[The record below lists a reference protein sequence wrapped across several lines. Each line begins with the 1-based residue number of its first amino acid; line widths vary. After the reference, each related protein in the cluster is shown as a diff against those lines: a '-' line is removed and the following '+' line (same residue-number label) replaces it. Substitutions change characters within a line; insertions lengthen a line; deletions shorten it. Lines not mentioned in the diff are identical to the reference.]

1 MSIRIRPAVPAD
13 AAAIARAHVA
23 SWQHAYRELL
33 PQAFLDALSVAERTE
48 LWRNS
53 LAKKVPVL
61 IAEEDG
67 EVAGEVAGFI
77 ALGPCRDQDA
87 QPGIWEIWAMYLAP
101 DYWSQGVGCALWLAA
116 REACIANGAE
126 VLKLWVIVG
135 NERAIRFYR
144 AAGFEAEPD
153 APMTFEQGGVT
164 LEEIRMT
171 QNLTPRKTSP
181 ASL

>member
-1 MSIRIRPAVPAD
+1 MPMQIRPAVPGD

-23 SWQHAYRELL
+23 SWQAAYRELL
-33 PQAFLDALSVAERTE
+33 PPAFLDTLSVAERTE

-61 IAEEDG
+61 IAEQD
-67 EVAGEVAGFI
+67 GEVAGFI

-87 QPGIWEIWAMYLAP
+87 QPGIWEIWALYLAP
-101 DYWSQGVGCALWLAA
+101 GCWSQGAGRALWLAA

-126 VLKLWVIVG
+126 VIKLWVILG

-153 APMTFEQGGVT
+153 APMAFEMGGVT

-171 QNLTPRKTSP
+171 QRLISAAAP
-181 ASL
+181 